1 MNFYFDSKVKE
12 RFPGLKVSIGSISG
26 MYPAKEDM
34 EELRESVF
42 AKVRE
47 RYSLEDLKDVNI
59 FRAYRD
65 FFWKIDVDPT
75 KVRPA
80 GEALIRRVLRGSPIP
95 KINPIVDAYN
105 LASIETGIALAAFD
119 KDLIKGDLTMRFAKP
134 RELFTGIGMDKP
146 MMLKGNEVVLS
157 DSDTYSD
164 SNDDKLVAV
173 YPYRDADSTK
183 VTTDTKNVIL
193 LSCGVPGIE
202 IGLLEHAI
210 ITAIDYITMF
220 CGGVSEYKLK
230 A

>member
-1 MNFYFDSKVKE
+1 MNFYFDPKVKE
-12 RFPGLKVSIGSISG
+12 RFPGLKVCIGSISD
-26 MYPAKEDM
+26 MHPAKEDM
-34 EELRESVF
+34 EGLRESVF

-47 RYSLEDLKDVNI
+47 RYSLEDLKDVSI

-65 FFWKIDVDPT
+65 FFWNIGVDPT

-105 LASIETGIALAAFD
+105 LSSIETGIALAAFD
-119 KDLIKGDLTMRFAKP
+119 ESLIKGGNLTMRFAEP
-134 RELFTGIGMDKP
+134 GELFKGIGMDEP
-146 MMLKGNEVVLS
+146 MRLRGKEVVLS
-157 DSDTYSD
+157 YADEDSEDE
-164 SNDDKLVAV
+164 KLVAI

-183 VTTDTKNVIL
+183 VTSDTKNVIL

-202 IGLLEHAI
+202 DDLLEQAI
-210 ITAIDYITMF
+210 VKAIDYITRF
-220 CGGVSEYKLK
+220 CGGTSEYKLR

>member
-1 MNFYFDSKVKE
+1 MNFYFDPKVKE
-12 RFPGLKVSIGSISG
+12 RFPGLKVCIGSISG
-26 MYPAKEDM
+26 MHPAKEDM

-65 FFWKIDVDPT
+65 FFWNIGVDPT

-80 GEALIRRVLRGSPIP
+80 GEALIRRVLRGSSIP

-105 LASIETGIALAAFD
+105 LSSIETGIALAAFD
-119 KDLIKGDLTMRFAKP
+119 ESLIDGNLTMRFAEP
-134 RELFTGIGMDKP
+134 GEMFTGIGMDEP
-146 MMLKGNEVVLS
+146 MRLRGKEVVLS
-157 DSDTYSD
+157 DSE
-164 SNDDKLVAV
+164 KLVAI

-183 VTTDTKNVIL
+183 VTDETRDVIL

-202 IGLLEHAI
+202 DDLLEHAI
-210 ITAIDYITMF
+210 ITAIDYITRF
-220 CGGVSEYKLK
+220 CGGKSEYKLRTTL
-230 A
+230 

>member
-1 MNFYFDSKVKE
+1 MNFYFDPKVKE
-12 RFPGLKVSIGSISG
+12 RFPGLKVCIGSISG
-26 MYPAKEDM
+26 MHPAKEDM
-34 EELRESVF
+34 EELRESIF

-65 FFWKIDVDPT
+65 FFWNIGVDPT

-95 KINPIVDAYN
+95 KINPVVDAYN
-105 LASIETGIALAAFD
+105 LASVETGIALAAFD
-119 KDLIKGDLTMRFAKP
+119 ESLIKGDLIMRFAEP
-134 RELFTGIGMDKP
+134 GERFIGIGMAEP
-146 MMLKGNEVVLS
+146 MSLKGREVVLS
-157 DSDTYSD
+157 YADEDSEDE
-164 SNDDKLVAV
+164 KLVAI

-183 VTTDTKNVIL
+183 VISDTKNVIL

-202 IGLLEHAI
+202 DDLLEHAI
-210 ITAIDYITMF
+210 ITAIDYITRF
-220 CGGVSEYKLK
+220 CGGMSEYELR

>member
-1 MNFYFDSKVKE
+1 MNFYFDPKVKE
-12 RFPGLKVSIGSISG
+12 RFPGLKVCIGSISG
-26 MYPAKEDM
+26 MHTAKGDM

-47 RYSLEDLKDVNI
+47 KYSLEDLKDVNI

-65 FFWKIDVDPT
+65 FFWNIGVDPT

-105 LASIETGIALAAFD
+105 LSSIETGIALAAFD
-119 KDLIKGDLTMRFAKP
+119 ESLVRGDLTMRFAEP
-134 RELFTGIGMDKP
+134 GEMFTGIGMDEP
-146 MMLKGNEVVLS
+146 MGLRGNEVVLS
-157 DSDTYSD
+157 DSEDE
-164 SNDDKLVAV
+164 KLVAI

-183 VTTDTKNVIL
+183 VTDETENVIL

-202 IGLLEHAI
+202 DDLLEPAI
-210 ITAIDYITMF
+210 ITAIDYITRF
-220 CGGVSEYKLK
+220 CGGVSEYVLK
-230 A
+230 TTL